1 MSNIGVLSCL
11 CGISDLYVMHDTF
24 SAVNLIGITISAPVS
39 YNEVPT
45 DPECRIAVILD
56 NSRSVM
62 CNVQTNRLTDGVL
75 GDSKPINFDQFS
87 AWNRLTN
94 QPRIYFQFLSQ
105 SNQFIFIRQID
116 LYFYRN
122 TKLQIGLPNVQLHI
136 SDQATPAEDQYRI
149 LPYTIISNQN
159 IPANDNQAVKVS
171 LIPTF
176 NKDNSSN
183 NMLVRITFDFSQS
196 ETLNWMLLSE
206 VTMFNDTSES
216 LHGQLHACILW
227 ARGSVA
233 HM

>member
-1 MSNIGVLSCL
+1 MSNIGVLPCL

-196 ETLNWMLLSE
+196 ETLIWMLLSE

-216 LHGQLHACILW
+216 LHGQLHACIM
-227 ARGSVA
+227 GSR
-233 HM
+233 